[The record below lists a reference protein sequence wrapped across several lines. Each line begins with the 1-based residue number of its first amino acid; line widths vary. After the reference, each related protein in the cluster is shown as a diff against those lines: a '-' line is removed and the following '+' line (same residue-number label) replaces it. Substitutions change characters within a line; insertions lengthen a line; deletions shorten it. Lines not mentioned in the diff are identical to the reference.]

1 MTLPPL
7 NGTPSAAGGGAVVVD
22 RDSKTVHLYIPRR
35 TWDTSDQ
42 DFAAAIEEM
51 CRLRREWVGRG
62 YSVELVN

>member
-7 NGTPSAAGGGAVVVD
+7 NGTPSTVGGGAVVVD
-22 RDSKTVHLYIPRR
+22 RESKTVHLYIPRR
-35 TWDTSDQ
+35 TWETSDQ